1 MSAII
6 NNNNM
11 NQSSTSTSSSSQ
23 PNNILINNAM
33 ASTSTT
39 TQIHPVHQRTR
50 SLPLTEE
57 NAIQMTPSSTTWLR
71 CSCHFSNKIQ
81 NTCPI
86 HSSSNK
92 SCSFL
97 LSSSN
102 NNNINGISYNELN
115 NNNNHNSII
124 INVDNS
130 MESIIED
137 QTMSIAETQTIN
149 IMKSLMKTSNTGIKT
164 SSGGSPLLLRRGVRN
179 PISSRS
185 MYFLLFYLLFLFF

>member
-11 NQSSTSTSSSSQ
+11 NQSSSSSSPQ
-23 PNNILINNAM
+23 PNNILINNVM
-33 ASTSTT
+33 PSTSSN

-57 NAIQMTPSSTTWLR
+57 NAIQMSPSSTTWLK
-71 CSCHFSNKIQ
+71 CSCHISNKIQ
-81 NTCPI
+81 NTCSI

-92 SCSFL
+92 SGTFL

-102 NNNINGISYNELN
+102 NNNNGNSYNELN
-115 NNNNHNSII
+115 NNHNNII
-124 INVDNS
+124 INVDNNS

-149 IMKSLMKTSNTGIKT
+149 IIKSLMKTSSTGIKT

-185 MYFLLFYLLFLFF
+185 MYFFFVHFIFSLFF

>member
-6 NNNNM
+6 NNNN
-11 NQSSTSTSSSSQ
+11 QSSSSSSSSQ

-33 ASTSTT
+33 ASTSST

-81 NTCPI
+81 NTCQI

-97 LSSSN
+97 LSSSIN
-102 NNNINGISYNELN
+102 NNNNGISYNELN
-115 NNNNHNSII
+115 NNNNHQNII

-149 IMKSLMKTSNTGIKT
+149 IMKSLIKTSNTGIKT

-185 MYFLLFYLLFLFF
+185 MYFFFLFIFFLLFNF